1 MAVIYAVGVG
11 PGDPE
16 LLTRKAERI
25 ISSAG
30 VICAPTGA
38 ADAASYALS
47 IVEHLLD
54 RSRQEILTRVFPMM
68 KKGPELEAAWEEVA
82 TDVIT
87 RIDRGEDVAFIT
99 IGDPCL
105 YSTFLYIYRII
116 RKKRADI
123 TIEIIPVRGKWTE
136 ESGYQAIT
144 SRLQLHGSTAPTVQI
159 IGCQNDAMA
168 MGARRAVET
177 LTSGANRDRWLQIP
191 FTGVDGVP
199 TSGQVWVQNKLLAGT
214 VITPALTGLALELLI
229 KTLSTGAPMPERTLT
244 RPISYPTIEELSAR
258 GGAAVPAR

>member
-25 ISSAG
+25 IRHCP

-54 RSRQEILTRVFPMM
+54 RSSQEVITRVFPMM

-82 TDVIT
+82 SEVIE
-87 RIDRGEDVAFIT
+87 RLDNGQDVAFIT

-116 RKKRADI
+116 REKRADI
-123 TIEIIPVRGKWTE
+123 PVEIIPGISSINAAAAAAGIPLGIAGERI
-136 ESGYQAIT
+136 AI
-144 SRLQLHGSTAPTVQI
+144 L
-159 IGCQNDAMA
+159 
-168 MGARRAVET
+168 
-177 LTSGANRDRWLQIP
+177 
-191 FTGVDGVP
+191 
-199 TSGQVWVQNKLLAGT
+199 
-214 VITPALTGLALELLI
+214 PATYEDYELR
-229 KTLSTGAPMPERTLT
+229 KTLKEFDTVVLMKVSRVFDRIYALLQELGLTDKGVFVRRVGSPQQEVVFDLSTLVGR
-244 RPISYPTIEELSAR
+244 ELDYLSMLIVR
-258 GGAAVPAR
+258 R

>member
-25 ISSAG
+25 ISHCP

-54 RSRQEILTRVFPMM
+54 RSRQDVISRVFPMM

-82 TDVIT
+82 HEVIE
-87 RIDRGEDVAFIT
+87 RIDKEEDVAFIT

-116 RKKRADI
+116 RAKRADI
-123 TIEIIPVRGKWTE
+123 TVEIIPGISSINAAAAAASIPLGIAGERI
-136 ESGYQAIT
+136 AI
-144 SRLQLHGSTAPTVQI
+144 L
-159 IGCQNDAMA
+159 
-168 MGARRAVET
+168 
-177 LTSGANRDRWLQIP
+177 
-191 FTGVDGVP
+191 
-199 TSGQVWVQNKLLAGT
+199 
-214 VITPALTGLALELLI
+214 PATYENYELS
-229 KTLSTGAPMPERTLT
+229 KTLQEFDTVVLMKVSRVFDRVYRLLVELGLESSSVFIRRVGSPQQEVVFDLSTLVGR
-244 RPISYPTIEELSAR
+244 ELDYLSMLIIKK
-258 GGAAVPAR
+258 